1 MANDKQE
8 FIKLT
13 EKQLELET
21 QIRSEIEKGAKAN
34 TEWIEEKKNELKLNK
49 DKLKPLQE
57 QQKLEDKINQLTE
70 TRNKYLKESNDYFRK
85 GIDKLQQQHKAQDL
99 ITKSADIYK
108 NGTEEQKKILDEINT
123 VESEALKVLS
133 DKNAS
138 EYDRE
143 EALKE
148 VAKIQEKITNL
159 DKSHI
164 KGVLARRN
172 ELLKDEIELIGAAA
186 EAEKQKNQY
195 LVKSVKGVEL
205 TVDGLKG
212 AIKAAHG
219 FKLALM
225 ANPLL
230 AIAAAALAIGTYIY
244 KAVTATRDLSSEMN
258 ISLATATKITAITKT
273 MPLFSEAMKAIGGD
287 VEATATA
294 IFNATKSTRDVTREN
309 VKFMTK
315 LAATSGASEENIA
328 SMARLFAD
336 MNGLTFKDG
345 LELVAGVNDL
355 AKANMV
361 DSGTVM
367 NDLAASAEDFAAYTD
382 SSMKNMTMAAIQA
395 AKMGTSLATTVK
407 MADTLLDFETSIT
420 SAMEASMMIGR
431 NINLDRARM
440 LAMDNDMVG
449 MTNEI
454 VKQLGSAAEFT
465 KLNAI
470 QRKKLASSLG
480 VQVDELSRLIAG
492 KPLEMTP
499 EQKAVKLQQTH
510 IGAMEELI
518 DATKG
523 LTRAYKKDKRQP
535 TNSAVMQSSQNAVA
549 AQNPA
554 YNMDAGLAKA
564 AQQ

>member
-57 QQKLEDKINQLTE
+57 QQKLEDKINKLTE

-172 ELLKDEIELIGAAA
+172 ELLKDEIELIAAAA

-309 VKFMTK
+309 VKFITK
-315 LAATSGASEENIA
+315 LAATSGASEESIA

-367 NDLAASAEDFAAYTD
+367 SDLAASAEDFAAYTD

-440 LAMDNDMVG
+440 LAMD
-449 MTNEI
+449 NEI

-523 LTRAYKKDKRQP
+523 LTRAYKKDKGQP

>member
-49 DKLKPLQE
+49 EKLKPLQE
-57 QQKLEDKINQLTE
+57 QRKLEEKINQLTE
-70 TRNKYLKESNDYFRK
+70 TRNKYLKESDDYFKK
-85 GIDKLQQQHKAQDL
+85 GIDKLQEKYKAQDL

-315 LAATSGASEENIA
+315 LAATSGASEESIA

-367 NDLAASAEDFAAYTD
+367 SDLAASAEDFAAYTD

>member
-1 MANDKQE
+1 
-8 FIKLT
+8 
-13 EKQLELET
+13 
-21 QIRSEIEKGAKAN
+21 
-34 TEWIEEKKNELKLNK
+34 
-49 DKLKPLQE
+49 
-57 QQKLEDKINQLTE
+57 
-70 TRNKYLKESNDYFRK
+70 
-85 GIDKLQQQHKAQDL
+85 
-99 ITKSADIYK
+99 
-108 NGTEEQKKILDEINT
+108 
-123 VESEALKVLS
+123 
-133 DKNAS
+133 
-138 EYDRE
+138 
-143 EALKE
+143 
-148 VAKIQEKITNL
+148 
-159 DKSHI
+159 
-164 KGVLARRN
+164 
-172 ELLKDEIELIGAAA
+172 
-186 EAEKQKNQY
+186 
-195 LVKSVKGVEL
+195 
-205 TVDGLKG
+205 
-212 AIKAAHG
+212 
-219 FKLALM
+219 
-225 ANPLL
+225 
-230 AIAAAALAIGTYIY
+230 
-244 KAVTATRDLSSEMN
+244 MN

-315 LAATSGASEENIA
+315 LAATSGASEESIA

-367 NDLAASAEDFAAYTD
+367 SDLAASAEDFAAYTD

-523 LTRAYKKDKRQP
+523 LTRAYKKDKGQP